1 MAKNKQALIRYRI
14 IDRALQHGR
23 HVKSEQLLDLIA
35 EELAKHDQNGISLRQ
50 LRTDITNMKSPDL
63 YDAPIEAGKNGYY
76 YAKRNFSI
84 TNCPITKE
92 DADCIN
98 EALTTLEQFKH
109 FGFYKE
115 LQGIIEKVAQKT
127 KVRINPFK
135 LAVIFESVPNYE
147 GYKHLDGLYSCI
159 IEEKTIEVV
168 YLPFHETKPQTLVI
182 HPQLL
187 KEHNN
192 RWFLIGYNSRAAE
205 KIQAIRPLP
214 LDRIIEF
221 WESTEQYH
229 KLPPKELDNFFLH
242 IIGVGLPW
250 EDQTLHHIC
259 LRVRQP
265 RAAYLQSKPLHPSQ
279 QVVESTPT
287 HIDFSLQLIP
297 NREFYAQVLWFGAD
311 MEVLSPEPVRAT
323 VRKQLQEATQQYS

>member
-35 EELAKHDQNGISLRQ
+35 EELAKYDQEGISLRQ
-50 LRTDITNMKSPDL
+50 LRIDITNMKSPEL
-63 YDAPIEAGKNGYY
+63 YDAPIEADKNGYFY
-76 YAKRNFSI
+76 SKRNFSI

-98 EALTTLEQFKH
+98 EALSTLEQFKY

-127 KVRINPFK
+127 KVYINPFK
-135 LAVIFESVPNYE
+135 SAVVFESVPDYE
-147 GYKHLDGLYSCI
+147 GYKHLEGLYDCI
-159 IEEKTIEVV
+159 LEQKTIELV
-168 YLPFHETKPQTLVI
+168 YQPFHDTTPQTLTL

-192 RWFLIGYNSRAAE
+192 RWFLIAYHPRAAE
-205 KIQAIRPLP
+205 KVQAIRPLP
-214 LDRIIEF
+214 LDRIVEF

-229 KLPPKELDNFFLH
+229 KLPPKELDNFFMH

-250 EDQTLHHIC
+250 DDQTRHDIR
-259 LRVRQP
+259 LRVRLP
-265 RAAYLQSKPLHPSQ
+265 RANYLLTKPLHHSQ
-279 QVVESTPT
+279 KVLSQTAT
-287 HIDFSLQLIP
+287 HIEFSLQLIP
-297 NREFYAQVLWFGAD
+297 NREFYAQILWFGAD
-311 MEVLSPEPVRAT
+311 IEVLSPET
-323 VRKQLQEATQQYS
+323 VREAVKKQLQEATQQYS